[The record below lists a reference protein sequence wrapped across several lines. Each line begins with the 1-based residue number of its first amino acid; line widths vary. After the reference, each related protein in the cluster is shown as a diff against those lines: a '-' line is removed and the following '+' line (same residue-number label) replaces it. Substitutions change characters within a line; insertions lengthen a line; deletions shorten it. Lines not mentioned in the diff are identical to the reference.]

1 MASVEELQ
9 TFNRLR
15 PRLLRIAYRMLGS
28 LAEAEDVAQDAW
40 LRWSKARRDDVHSP
54 MAFLT
59 RTVTRLCLDRMK
71 SARARRESYVGSWL
85 PEPLI
90 EFAGP
95 IEDEPE
101 DISLTLM
108 MALERLSPLERAAF
122 LLHDVFDIPFEEIG
136 QAIGRDPAACR
147 QLASRA
153 RTHVRTQRPRYPVS
167 NEEGEVIARAFFAAS
182 ASGDVGRLQELL
194 AENVVAYSDG
204 GGKTKTHTNPVYGR
218 DRVVRMLAGLAKKRW
233 GQIPRWV
240 RSVRI
245 DGLPGYI
252 AYDRWGKLQTMALVI
267 EDGKI
272 IAYYTVRNPDKLP
285 HVERMVD
292 RPTDVGL
299 H

>member
-1 MASVEELQ
+1 MVRTDELT
-9 TFNRLR
+9 TFETLR

-40 LRWSKARRDDVHSP
+40 LRWSKADREDVHNP

-71 SARARRESYVGSWL
+71 SARARRESYVGAWL

-95 IEDEPE
+95 ADDEPE
-101 DISLTLM
+101 DVTLTLM

-122 LLHDVFDIPFEEIG
+122 LLHDVFDMPFEEVSK
-136 QAIGRDPAACR
+136 AIGREAAACR

-153 RTHVRTQRPRYPVS
+153 RAHVRSQRPRYSVS
-167 NEEGEVIARAFFAAS
+167 DEEGEAIARAFFRAS
-182 ASGDVGRLQELL
+182 ASGDVGQLQALL

-204 GGKTKTHTNPVYGR
+204 GGKIKTHTNPVCGR
-218 DRVVRMLAGLAKKRW
+218 NRVVRMLAGLASKF
-233 GQIPRWV
+233 GALSPRWV

-252 AYDRWGKLQTMALVI
+252 AYDHWGNLQTMALVI
-267 EDGKI
+267 ENGRI
-272 IAYYTVRNPDKLP
+272 IAYYTVRNPDKLM
-285 HVERMVD
+285 HVAQMIERCD
-292 RPTDVGL
+292 HAHL

>member
-1 MASVEELQ
+1 MIRTDELT
-9 TFNRLR
+9 TFETLR

-40 LRWSKARRDDVHSP
+40 LRWSKAGREDVHNP

-95 IEDEPE
+95 ADDEPE
-101 DISLTLM
+101 DITLTLM

-122 LLHDVFDIPFEEIG
+122 LLHDVFDLPFEEIG

-153 RTHVRTQRPRYPVS
+153 RSHVRSQRPRYPVS
-167 NEEGEVIARAFFAAS
+167 DEEGEAIAHAFFKAS
-182 ASGDVGRLQELL
+182 ASGDVGQLQALL
-194 AENVVAYSDG
+194 AENVVVYSDG

-218 DRVVRMLAGLAKKRW
+218 DRVVRMLVGLAKKPW
-233 GQIPRWV
+233 GQAPRWV
-240 RSVRI
+240 QSARI

-252 AYDRWGKLQTMALVI
+252 AYDQWGNLQTMALVI
-267 EDGKI
+267 EDGRI
-272 IAYYTVRNPDKLP
+272 VACYTVRNPDKLV
-285 HVERMVD
+285 HVERMID
-292 RPTDVGL
+292 GPSTADV

>member
-9 TFNRLR
+9 TFTRLR

-40 LRWSKARRDDVHSP
+40 LRWSKASRDDVHSP

-95 IEDEPE
+95 ADEEPE

-122 LLHDVFDIPFEEIG
+122 LLHDVFDMPFEEIG

-182 ASGDVGRLQELL
+182 ASGDVGQLQELL

-218 DRVVRMLAGLAKKRW
+218 DRVVRMLAGLAKKPW
-233 GQIPRWV
+233 GQTPRWV

-267 EDGKI
+267 EDGRI
-272 IAYYTVRNPDKLP
+272 IAYYTVRNPDKLT
-285 HVERMVD
+285 HVERMID
-292 RPTDVGL
+292 RPSGAGL

>member
-1 MASVEELQ
+1 MVRTDELT
-9 TFNRLR
+9 TFETLR

-40 LRWSKARRDDVHSP
+40 LRWSKADRDDVHNP

-95 IEDEPE
+95 ADDEPE
-101 DISLTLM
+101 DVTLSLM

-122 LLHDVFDIPFEEIG
+122 LLHDVFDLPFEEVAK
-136 QAIGRDPAACR
+136 AIERDPAACR

-153 RTHVRTQRPRYPVS
+153 RAHVRSQRPRYPVS
-167 NEEGEVIARAFFAAS
+167 DEEGEAIARAFFMAS
-182 ASGDVGRLQELL
+182 ASGDVGQLQALL

-204 GGKTKTHTNPVYGR
+204 GGKAKTHTNPVYGR
-218 DRVVRMLAGLAKKRW
+218 DRVVRMLAGLASKPRA
-233 GQIPRWV
+233 QPPRWV
-240 RSVRI
+240 RPVRI

-252 AYDRWGKLQTMALVI
+252 AYDQWGNLQTMALVI
-267 EDGKI
+267 EDGRI
-272 IAYYTVRNPDKLP
+272 IAYYTVRNPDKLM
-285 HVERMVD
+285 HVERLID
-292 RPTDVGL
+292 RSSASHL

>member
-1 MASVEELQ
+1 MVRTDELT
-9 TFNRLR
+9 TFETLR

-40 LRWSKARRDDVHSP
+40 LRWSKADREDVHNP

-95 IEDEPE
+95 ADDEPE
-101 DISLTLM
+101 DVTLTLM

-122 LLHDVFDIPFEEIG
+122 LLHDVFDMPFEEVSK
-136 QAIGRDPAACR
+136 AIGRDPAACR

-153 RTHVRTQRPRYPVS
+153 RAHVRSQRPRYPVS
-167 NEEGEVIARAFFAAS
+167 DEEGEAIARAFFMAS
-182 ASGDVGRLQELL
+182 ASGDVGQLQALL

-204 GGKTKTHTNPVYGR
+204 GGKRKTHTNPVYGR
-218 DRVVRMLAGLAKKRW
+218 DRVVRMLAGLASKF
-233 GQIPRWV
+233 GALAPRWV
-240 RSVRI
+240 RPVRI

-252 AYDRWGKLQTMALVI
+252 AYDQWGNLQTMALVI
-267 EDGKI
+267 EDGRI
-272 IAYYTVRNPDKLP
+272 IAYYTVRNPDKLI
-285 HVERMVD
+285 HVERMID
-292 RPTDVGL
+292 RAGDRCL
-299 H
+299 Q